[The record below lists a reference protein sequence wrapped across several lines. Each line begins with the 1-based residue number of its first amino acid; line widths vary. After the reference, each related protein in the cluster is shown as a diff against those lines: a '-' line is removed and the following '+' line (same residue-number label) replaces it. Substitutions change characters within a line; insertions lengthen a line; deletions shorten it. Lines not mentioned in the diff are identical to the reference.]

1 MIVAD
6 YKPEHGKE
14 ILDGKMNKGAPHH
27 ISKYLD
33 FAESLYV
40 PGQSFSAIDNGH
52 LIACGGIK
60 QLWPGVAEVWFLST
74 DKVHHQVRPIVKIVF
89 KYLKILI
96 EEQELVRIQSAVRAD
111 WPEAQ
116 RFAQFIGLENE
127 GLMKKYGPDGSDYF
141 RFAKVF

>member
-1 MIVAD
+1 MIIAD

-33 FAESLYV
+33 FAESLCV

-52 LIACGGIK
+52 LIACAGIIK
-60 QLWPGVAEVWFLST
+60 
-74 DKVHHQVRPIVKIVF
+74 
-89 KYLKILI
+89 
-96 EEQELVRIQSAVRAD
+96 EQELVRIQAAVRAD

-116 RFAQFIGLENE
+116 RFAEFLGLENE
-127 GLMKKYGPDGSDYF
+127 GLMRKYGPDGSDYF